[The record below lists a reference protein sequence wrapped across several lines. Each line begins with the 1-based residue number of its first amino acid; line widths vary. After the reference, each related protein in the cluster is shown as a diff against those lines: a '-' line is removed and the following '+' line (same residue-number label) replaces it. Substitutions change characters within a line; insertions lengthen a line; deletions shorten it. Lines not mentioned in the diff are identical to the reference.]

1 MPGNVLDENVVILRF
16 DNSDFEKNTKQS
28 MDTLEKLKKSANDS
42 SGKSLKGIE
51 NAANSINL
59 SGLNKSID
67 TINKRFSLFG
77 ISGMAVINRL
87 TNTAVTSAAKMITAI
102 PAQAIRGGWQRALNI
117 EQAQNLIEG
126 LGFTWKNTAE
136 QAEKGMKDVYT
147 AVDNAVDKTRYA
159 LDEASIVA
167 SQLLS
172 SGVENTDQLE
182 ESLKSITGLAS
193 VLNAEYG
200 DIGRIFAQVAG
211 QGRMMGDDL
220 LQLQQRG
227 IGAADEIAKYLNL
240 NKDVAKAA
248 LDSAI
253 AQGRQVKKMQE
264 IREHAELTGADVREM
279 VSAGAIDFEIL
290 SGSFRKFFEQAEK
303 ANDTYTGSLAN
314 LKSAINRIGESFMK
328 IKLENFTYLF
338 NALIPIFKRIKVLLD
353 PLAAKVSEVSLA
365 FTTFIVNGLINPL
378 GQAIGAEKL
387 FDKLGWAA
395 KETSKKVTDANKDIG
410 DSAKKS
416 GKNILAAN
424 KEYQAARDIWYKGT
438 YGKGQKRKNALE
450 QLGISY
456 KGTQAII
463 NQFYKD
469 GFKWDNIEKQ
479 LIKDYNEKAKASE
492 EAGDKISDAN
502 DKQAKQY
509 PTVIALLKGFVNS
522 ISAVY
527 IATKGIGNFIIQTG
541 KAILHTLSPAANRGA
556 GAFLKFSEVLLES
569 SKRFSTF
576 LTNITSHGGK
586 STTVWNWFVNAISNG
601 VKFIGSGILF
611 AKDILVGFFTT
622 VKDFFSQF
630 SQTEGFNALKD
641 QLKDLIGVLKDLA
654 GGALDKVTGQL
665 EKLSNIGASSNMER
679 VVNFFSG
686 LAKGFAEFIDN
697 VRKGENPLKNFTG
710 VFEKVKETLSFKN
723 LSFSGFESFSSKNGI
738 VASITGAS
746 KSLKS
751 AHVSENFSSAIKSV
765 TDFIVSLG
773 GKAKNINVK
782 DSIVELF
789 DKIKSV
795 DWNSISSI
803 ALKFGSLFGII
814 ASVKSMRSVTD
825 AAVGTF
831 GSISGLFRS
840 LTKISDVYAKKI
852 KVSYFAA
859 IATSVAILTGCVVA
873 LAMIPVDKL
882 IPAVAGIA
890 AAMGMLL
897 GVTALLSSDKFD
909 ADKVKDIGIGFAAMG
924 ASLLMLGLACK
935 VISTISGESLFKA
948 GVAIVAFVGVFAL
961 ASKIVG
967 ESTGAGESFMALAG
981 AVDIL
986 VVALAAFA
994 AMPWAMLMKGIAMIG
1009 VIMLELVIATHIAGD
1024 ASPRGFVGMANAINI
1039 LLPAITAFALMPFG
1053 KAMKGATVVCI
1064 IIAMLGVASRTA
1076 SENAKSFGSI
1086 AALSVMIG
1094 VLTASLVVLSMIDT
1108 GKLLTSTLALTTVVA
1123 SLSVAAKF
1131 AEKSTKGLLAISVA
1145 IGVIAA
1151 SILLLVKVDANAAID
1166 VANSL
1171 AILAASL
1178 SLAFGIFS
1186 LIGVKGSAAGF
1197 GGLAVA
1203 IGGVTSIVMA
1213 LGAIRQIPGATWLL
1227 GEGKKFAQQLGDAIG
1242 SFFGSIVSGFGVAA
1256 TSGLGTMA
1264 ENISAFSEKIKPFLT
1279 MVKGIDPSSVQGAKS
1294 LADAIY
1300 QLTKADFV
1308 ESLSVFSGVE
1318 DLASRMEELG
1328 SGFVKFS
1335 EAVDKVPED
1344 TTEKSARIADII
1356 KTLATSFNKI
1366 PKGGGIEQAFTGWS
1380 DVDAFVDGL
1389 LTVAKA
1395 LGDNGKMS
1403 KGLNE
1408 LEIPDDLL
1416 GENGKIT
1423 KIAEVIRLMANAT
1436 KKLPKTGG
1444 AQQYLTGWSDLGGMA
1459 EGILDFATTLGA
1471 KGDGITS
1478 LATLEIPDGLTAENG
1493 PITKI
1498 CQVIAAMSEAA
1509 ALIPESMGAKQ
1520 LVLGNTTINEFA
1532 SQLANAIPGLS
1543 KFITAIGSENLTFD
1557 GSIKEKIVRVAE
1569 AIGAMATA
1577 SQEIPPIGGIK
1588 GLVFGGQDVSNFATD
1603 LKDAIPGLQDFASGL
1618 QGIKFGKGVFGDK
1631 GKLYKVVEAITAM
1644 AAVADALPESGG
1656 WVQKLTG
1663 EKNLGK
1669 FGTQLGK
1676 LLSSL
1681 GDEKISGANID
1692 SGKIKKAGEAINA
1705 IVPAIQAFKGAMPI
1719 PTGANLAKLGQ
1730 NALTFTQSM
1739 GEATTKGLG
1748 SKAASI
1754 SSAIKSM
1761 GTAASKGASSL
1772 GNNSGFVSSG
1782 AKLGDGFVKGIKGKA
1797 ASAQT
1802 AGKSLA
1808 TKAKSGAGS
1817 VSLYGT
1823 GKDVGEGFVRGI
1835 NAKKQAAYNAG
1846 AALGYRAKAGAKNAV
1861 NSDSPAKEFIKI
1873 GQYSGEGLVIG
1884 LRSYE
1889 RKVYKRGEELGFK
1902 SLDGANQGVIDAIG
1916 DLSDPT
1922 IRPVVDLSGVRS
1934 GISDINNEFSRNR
1947 AFGINSTFENAN
1959 YKNAQMMNSMV
1970 DALNK
1975 MNDNSQPTSNYFTV
1989 NVDGAENPED
1999 FAKRFIRQ
2007 IQLEMRTG

>member
-416 GKNILAAN
+416 GKEILAAN

-438 YGKGQKRKNALE
+438 NGKGQKRKNALE
-450 QLGISY
+450 QLGVSY

-479 LIKDYNEKAKASE
+479 LIKDYNEKAKVSE
-492 EAGDKISDAN
+492 EAGDKISDSN
-502 DKQAKQY
+502 EKQVKQY
-509 PTVIALLKGFVNS
+509 PTMVALLKGFVNVLT
-522 ISAVY
+522 SAKLALEGV
-527 IATKGIGNFIIQTG
+527 GN
-541 KAILHTLSPAANRGA
+541 
-556 GAFLKFSEVLLES
+556 VL
-569 SKRFSTF
+569 
-576 LTNITSHGGK
+576 
-586 STTVWNWFVNAISNG
+586 
-601 VKFIGSGILF
+601 KFIGGKIKQAITPGLKAGANGFSSFTGKILEAAKSFNEFSKNLTNTEKRTKWLENHKGIDTFVKAIGGGFIL
-611 AKDILVGFFTT
+611 AKDSITGFLTII
-622 VKDFFSQF
+622 KDFFSQF

-641 QLKDLIGVLKDLA
+641 QLKDLIGVLKDLS

-1009 VIMLELVIATHIAGD
+1009 VIMLELVIATRIAGD

-1186 LIGVKGSAAGF
+1186 LIGVKGSAAGL

-1478 LATLEIPDGLTAENG
+1478 LSTLEIPDGLTAENG

-1498 CQVIAAMSEAA
+1498 CQVIAAMSEAS

-1861 NSDSPAKEFIKI
+1861 NSSSPAKEFIKI